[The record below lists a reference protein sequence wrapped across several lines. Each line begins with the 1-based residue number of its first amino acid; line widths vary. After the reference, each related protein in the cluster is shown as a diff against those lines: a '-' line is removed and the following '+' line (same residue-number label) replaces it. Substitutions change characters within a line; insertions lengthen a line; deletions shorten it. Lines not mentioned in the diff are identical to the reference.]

1 MLVAMF
7 QGHTL
12 TLTVGGG
19 EIVETNM
26 DLQPRAA
33 SAEKKLDFLDLLNG
47 APNLPK
53 EYYAVVKVK

>member
-1 MLVAMF
+1 
-7 QGHTL
+7 
-12 TLTVGGG
+12 
-19 EIVETNM
+19 M